1 MAFEYVEDAGGI
13 ETEDDFGY
21 TASDQTP
28 CQEDGNYFTT
38 VGGWQEVPKGDEE
51 ALKEAVA
58 KQV

>member
-1 MAFEYVEDAGGI
+1 MKDNDGI

-38 VGGWQEVPKGDEE
+38 VGGWQDVAQGDEE

>member
-1 MAFEYVEDAGGI
+1 MEDAGGI

-38 VGGWQEVPKGDEE
+38 VGGWENVPQGDEE